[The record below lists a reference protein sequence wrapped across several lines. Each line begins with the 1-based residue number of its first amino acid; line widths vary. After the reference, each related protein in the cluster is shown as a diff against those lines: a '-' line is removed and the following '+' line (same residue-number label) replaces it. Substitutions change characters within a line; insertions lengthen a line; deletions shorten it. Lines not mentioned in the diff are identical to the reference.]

1 MLWIS
6 RMVRVDCM
14 QRTAE
19 LARAMHA
26 PTWRHW
32 AHAKHLL
39 AYLKGTIDEKL
50 VYKQDPSVTPA
61 TFGYTGYAD
70 SDFAPD
76 YGSEFENYKSTT
88 GWVFTINNVAFSWR
102 SRKQTL
108 LADSTAA
115 AELMA
120 ATDASKHHSVWLRR
134 LFSDLGFPQSGPS
147 IIYEDNEGCKKL
159 SRNYCGHDRVKHLD
173 LRDMLVREHHQRGLT
188 ELVSVPTQFQ
198 LADPLTKTLAGP
210 AVRNFRAWSLRG
222 QLPPD
227 CPAT

>member
-1 MLWIS
+1 
-6 RMVRVDCM
+6 MVRVDCM

-159 SRNYCGHDRVKHLD
+159 SRISEL
-173 LRDMLVREHHQRGLT
+173 LR
-188 ELVSVPTQFQ
+188 P
-198 LADPLTKTLAGP
+198 
-210 AVRNFRAWSLRG
+210 
-222 QLPPD
+222 
-227 CPAT
+227 